1 MKNLKLKTKII
12 TLVILILAVFMGF
25 ILIFVLP
32 KANGLIEEKTVQK
45 LEQLV
50 DLPLSEIQREYD
62 LYQSG
67 AISEADAK
75 QNALEVIKSFRYEEV
90 EYFWVNDLDGIM
102 LMHPIKPE
110 LDGTNV
116 LGIQDPDGKY
126 LFQEMLDVAKVNGEG
141 NVHYQ
146 WPKPGSEAPQ
156 PKISFVKVFEP
167 WGWVV
172 GSGVYVDDLKAIEQ
186 GLFRD
191 VMIALAVIVVFSI
204 VIMAF
209 IILPLN
215 KNLKKITEETSKYAA
230 LDFSEKMSIL
240 SKDELGGISASFEKV
255 RSELIQMVTNL
266 KSISTQLDQSAQEIS
281 VSSGELEE
289 ASESTSLSVTDISAV
304 IEETSASMHQV
315 NQTIDEA
322 RDAIEVVASKASDGA
337 LNASSVS
344 DRAVK
349 LKNDAEL
356 SEKDAIGIYEEVKE
370 KLEVA
375 IKKAE
380 EVDKINEFL
389 EGILRISSQTQLLA
403 LNASIEAARAGEAGR
418 WFAVVAGEIS
428 KLADESTD
436 MVGGIRV
443 TVDFIKDTVGNL
455 VNDANSILTFVEER
469 VLKDYKKLIEI
480 GDQYNVDAN
489 AFNDIMLELSAISE
503 ELSSSMTT
511 IATSV
516 SEVFKA
522 TEQEAE
528 QIDRIQAMTITVA
541 ENASLVSGSTEEN
554 HAIVKELN
562 DMIAKFK
569 V

>member
-1 MKNLKLKTKII
+1 MKHLKLKTKII
-12 TLVILILAVFMGF
+12 ILAVLILAVFMSF

-32 KANGLIEEKTVQK
+32 KANGLVEEKTVQK

-67 AISEADAK
+67 EISEADAK
-75 QNALEVIKSFRYEEV
+75 QNALEVIQNFRYEEV

-110 LDGTNV
+110 LNGTNV
-116 LGIQDPDGKY
+116 LTIQDPDGKY
-126 LFQEMLDVAKVNGEG
+126 LFQEMVDVAKSTGEG
-141 NVHYQ
+141 NVRYQ
-146 WPKPGSEAPQ
+146 WPKPGSESPQ
-156 PKISFVKVFEP
+156 PKISFIKVFEP

-172 GSGVYVDDLKAIEQ
+172 GTGVYVDDLKAIEQ

-191 VMIALAVIVVFSI
+191 VMIALAVIIVFSI
-204 VIMAF
+204 IIMAF

-230 LDFSEKMSIL
+230 LDFSEKMTIL
-240 SKDELGGISASFEKV
+240 SRDELGGISASFEKV
-255 RSELIQMVTNL
+255 RSELIHMVTNL
-266 KSISTQLDQSAQEIS
+266 KSISIQLNQSAQDIG
-281 VSSGELEE
+281 VSSEALEE

-337 LNASSVS
+337 LNASAVS
-344 DRAVK
+344 TRAVK

-356 SEKDAIGIYEEVKE
+356 SEKDAVRIYDEVKE
-370 KLEVA
+370 KLEIA

-418 WFAVVAGEIS
+418 GFAVVAGEIS

-436 MVGGIRV
+436 MVSSIKV
-443 TVDFIKDTVGNL
+443 TVDFIKNTVGSL
-455 VNDANSILTFVEER
+455 VTDANSILSFVEER

-489 AFNDIMLELSAISE
+489 VFNDIMLELSAISE
-503 ELSSSMTT
+503 ELSSSMMT

-516 SEVFKA
+516 GEVFKA

-541 ENASLVSGSTEEN
+541 ENASLVSRSTEEN
-554 HAIVKELN
+554 HAIVNELN

>member
-1 MKNLKLKTKII
+1 
-12 TLVILILAVFMGF
+12 
-25 ILIFVLP
+25 VLP

-67 AISEADAK
+67 AISESDAK

-116 LGIQDPDGKY
+116 LSIQDPDGKY
-126 LFQEMLDVAKVNGEG
+126 LFQEMVDVAKANGEG

-156 PKISFVKVFEP
+156 PKIYFVKVFEP

-172 GSGVYVDDLKAIEQ
+172 GSGVYVDDLKAIER

-204 VIMAF
+204 IIMAF

-266 KSISTQLDQSAQEIS
+266 KSISTQLDQSAKEIS

-344 DRAVK
+344 ERAVK

-370 KLEVA
+370 KLEIA

-418 WFAVVAGEIS
+418 GFAVVAGEIS
-428 KLADESTD
+428 KLADESTN
-436 MVGGIRV
+436 MVSGIRV

-455 VNDANSILTFVEER
+455 VTDANSILTFV
-469 VLKDYKKLIEI
+469 
-480 GDQYNVDAN
+480 
-489 AFNDIMLELSAISE
+489 
-503 ELSSSMTT
+503 
-511 IATSV
+511 
-516 SEVFKA
+516 
-522 TEQEAE
+522 
-528 QIDRIQAMTITVA
+528 
-541 ENASLVSGSTEEN
+541 
-554 HAIVKELN
+554 
-562 DMIAKFK
+562 
-569 V
+569 